1 MTKSY
6 DKNAKKIVNLKN
18 QKFFGYQPYEA

>member
-6 DKNAKKIVNLKN
+6 DKNAKKIVKLKN
-18 QKFFGYQPYEA
+18 QKFFGY